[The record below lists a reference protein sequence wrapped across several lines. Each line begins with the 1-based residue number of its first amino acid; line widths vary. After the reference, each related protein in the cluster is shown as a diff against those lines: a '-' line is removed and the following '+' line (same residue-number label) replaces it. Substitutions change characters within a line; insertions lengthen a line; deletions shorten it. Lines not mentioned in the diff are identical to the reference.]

1 MAHMIQAISYSLYD
15 KAHTLWVMYN
25 NGILYAAYMKQE
37 TKISVA
43 LQWADHD
50 QSLFNSFQMVDE
62 KNYIKK
68 LNE

>member
-1 MAHMIQAISYSLYD
+1 MI
-15 KAHTLWVMYN
+15 
-25 NGILYAAYMKQE
+25 QE

-43 LQWADHD
+43 LQWVDHD
-50 QSLFNSFQMVDE
+50 KSLFNSFKMVDE